1 MEKDTWK
8 VFKIRAFINKLYMY
22 IVQAFIL
29 QAPIRYTVYLKHV
42 SLVLF
47 STRHILNVGP
57 IVEDL

>member
-1 MEKDTWK
+1 MPNY
-8 VFKIRAFINKLYMY
+8 AKLYMY
-22 IVQAFIL
+22 IVQAFIQ

-42 SLVLF
+42 SMVLF